1 MTIDELTSNVAKA
14 NERLEQLK
22 GFLDIESR
30 LENLAELEKLMTAGD
45 FWNNQEEAQKTVA
58 KVKAVK
64 NILDPFKKIQA
75 QVEDFAV
82 MAELVE
88 MEPDEELLTEADA
101 SWQEL
106 LTELD
111 KMELFSFLSGK
122 TDKNDAIL
130 TVHSGAG
137 GTESCDWAGM
147 LYRMYTRWAERHD
160 FTVEL
165 VDYQAGDEAGVKSA
179 TIIIRGEYAAGY
191 LKSESGVHRL
201 VRISPFDSQ
210 SRRHTS
216 FASIDITAELND
228 DIDIDIDPSDLR
240 IDTFRASGA
249 GGQHVNTT
257 DSAVRITH
265 VPSGIAVACQSQRSQ
280 HKNKATAMKWLKS
293 RLYEAEEARRAEEA
307 GVGAA
312 KADNAFG
319 SQIRSYVL
327 HPYQMVKDLR
337 TNVETSNTGN
347 VLDGDLDQFIDAFLR
362 SGEHNK

>member
-1 MTIDELTSNVAKA
+1 MTIDELIGNVEKA
-14 NERLEQLK
+14 NERLEQLR
-22 GFLDIESR
+22 GFLDVDSR
-30 LENLAELEKLMTAGD
+30 LEALAELEQVMTAGD

-64 NILDPFKKIQA
+64 NVLDPYKKLQSK
-75 QVEDFAV
+75 VEDFAV

-88 MEPDEELLTEADA
+88 MEPDEELLAEADD
-101 SWQEL
+101 SWAEL
-106 LTELD
+106 EAELD

-122 TDKNDAIL
+122 TDRNDAIL
-130 TVHSGAG
+130 TVHAGAG

-147 LYRMYTRWAERHD
+147 LYRMYTRWAERHN
-160 FTVEL
+160 FTIEL
-165 VDYQAGDEAGVKSA
+165 VDYQSGDEAGVKSA

-191 LKSESGVHRL
+191 LKSEGGVHRL
-201 VRISPFDSQ
+201 VRISPFDSNN
-210 SRRHTS
+210 RRHTS
-216 FASIDITAELND
+216 FASIDVTAELND
-228 DIDIDIDPSDLR
+228 DIEIDIDPSDLR

-265 VPSGIAVACQSQRSQ
+265 VPTGIFVACQSQRSQ
-280 HKNKATAMKWLKS
+280 HKNKATAMKLLKS
-293 RLYEAEEARRAEEA
+293 RLYEAEERKRAEEA
-307 GVGAA
+307 GSGAP

-337 TNVETSNTGN
+337 TSVETSNTGA
-347 VLDGDLDQFIDAFLR
+347 VLDGDLDRFIDAFLR
-362 SGEHNK
+362 SGELNK